1 MTSETPASSAFADPF
16 AADPFATAERLA
28 LKELVTDFT
37 QHEIAPAL
45 DDWEDRGEIPR
56 ALHEQAGDLGLLGL
70 SYSEDVGGA
79 GGDLVDVTVM
89 TEALIT
95 AGGSGGLVA
104 GLFTHGIAIPHVV
117 DAARRQQAAGN
128 TTAADFLLDS
138 AIRPTLA
145 GRAITALG
153 VTEPDGG
160 SDVGAIRTHAT
171 ALAADGHEVTPDQAH
186 HWRLNGAKAYI
197 TSGARA
203 DFVVIAARAFG
214 DGAAGVALFLVP
226 TDAPGFTVVSRMRKM
241 GWLCSDTAELSLV
254 DVEVP
259 AAALLTD
266 GPGAGFA
273 SLARHF
279 AVERISLAITAYAT
293 AQRCLDLTV
302 EWAKQR
308 QTFGRPLSSRQVVR
322 HDLVEM
328 YRRTDVARTYTHA
341 LIAEVAAT
349 HDTHATD
356 AGFPDPTLLL
366 RAALAKNTAVAA
378 CDFVVDRAVQLHGG
392 YGFLRDAEVER
403 HYRDAKVLGI
413 GGGATEV
420 MTDLAAKLLGY

>member
-1 MTSETPASSAFADPF
+1 MTSAAPAPDPF
-16 AADPFATAERLA
+16 RTAERLA
-28 LKELVTDFT
+28 LAELVADFT
-37 QHEIAPAL
+37 RRDIAAQL
-45 DDWEDRGEIPR
+45 ADWEDSGEIPR
-56 ALHEQAGDLGLLGL
+56 SLHEQAGDLGLLGL
-70 SYSEDVGGA
+70 SYAEDIGGS
-79 GGDLVDVTVM
+79 GGDLIDVSVM

-117 DAARRQQAAGN
+117 DAVGRHQSADN
-128 TTAADFLLDS
+128 TATADFLLET
-138 AIRPTLA
+138 AVRPTLA

-160 SDVGAIRTHAT
+160 SDVGALRTHAT
-171 ALAADGHEVTPDQAH
+171 ALSADGQQVAPDQAQ

-214 DGAAGVALFLVP
+214 DGAAGIALFLVP
-226 TDAPGFTVVSRMRKM
+226 TDAAGFTVVSRMRKM
-241 GWLCSDTAELSLV
+241 GWHCSDTAELSLV
-254 DVEVP
+254 DVDVP
-259 AAALLTD
+259 AAALLTPS
-266 GPGAGFA
+266 PGAGFA

-293 AQRCLDLTV
+293 AQRCLDLTLDWTRTR
-302 EWAKQR
+302 E
-308 QTFGRPLSSRQVVR
+308 TFGRPLNSRQVVR

-341 LIAEVAAT
+341 LIADVAAA
-349 HDTHATD
+349 HSDEPDPA
-356 AGFPDPTLLL
+356 ASGFPDPTLLL
-366 RAALAKNTAVAA
+366 RAALAKNTAVEA